1 MHLKT
6 IDLLIGK
13 LDSLKGLTLLLLKKD
28 IQENLKCLY
37 K

>member
-13 LDSLKGLTLLLLKKD
+13 LYSLKALILLLYKKD

>member
-13 LDSLKGLTLLLLKKD
+13 LNSLKALILLLYKKD

>member
-1 MHLKT
+1 MQLKT

-13 LDSLKGLTLLLLKKD
+13 LDSLKALILLLYKKD